1 MKVAIRTDV
10 TSAIGAGH
18 FSRCLA
24 LADAL
29 SRAGATSTF
38 LSASGAAGP
47 LPSASPHGAR
57 ALKVGV
63 GRPWADDA
71 AATLA
76 ALEPSTHWVIVD
88 HYGLDVRWE
97 RTIRDAGYRIL
108 VIEDLLGRT
117 HACDVLLDQTYCRR
131 DDTYSGQV
139 PPECILLLGSSFA
152 LLRSP
157 FEALHGTS
165 ARPRPP
171 FRVHLFLGSGP
182 PDSALPRLA
191 CLLLDSFPEIQVS
204 AVGRADGSRMN
215 TAISRFAGRLEWQP
229 VVTDMAAHMSACNVA
244 IGSPGVATWE
254 RACIGLPA
262 VTLATNANQRS
273 ILRDLDRDGFARFL
287 GDLEALSDEAFVDGV
302 RHFLGDNDAL
312 DRYREIGVNAIDGRG
327 ALRAAQT
334 MAMVVQ
340 SD

>member
-1 MKVAIRTDV
+1 
-10 TSAIGAGH
+10 
-18 FSRCLA
+18 
-24 LADAL
+24 
-29 SRAGATSTF
+29 
-38 LSASGAAGP
+38 
-47 LPSASPHGAR
+47 
-57 ALKVGV
+57 
-63 GRPWADDA
+63 
-71 AATLA
+71 
-76 ALEPSTHWVIVD
+76 
-88 HYGLDVRWE
+88 
-97 RTIRDAGYRIL
+97 
-108 VIEDLLGRT
+108 
-117 HACDVLLDQTYCRR
+117 
-131 DDTYSGQV
+131 
-139 PPECILLLGSSFA
+139 
-152 LLRSP
+152 
-157 FEALHGTS
+157 
-165 ARPRPP
+165 
-171 FRVHLFLGSGP
+171 
-182 PDSALPRLA
+182 
-191 CLLLDSFPEIQVS
+191 LLDSFPEIQVS